1 MERSFVTKVLVIKGL
16 VGTRQFQTGRL
27 YLNAHLY
34 FCHMCES
41 ASKAC
46 NKERGKVGAFSEYG
60 KCQSTLMSILEDSS
74 QRPAVFCHCCY
85 DSIIT
90 NRKGRSV

>member
-1 MERSFVTKVLVIKGL
+1 
-16 VGTRQFQTGRL
+16 
-27 YLNAHLY
+27 
-34 FCHMCES
+34 MCES
-41 ASKAC
+41 ASKAF
-46 NKERGKVGAFSEYG
+46 NKERGQVGAFSEYG
-60 KCQSTLMSILEDSS
+60 KRQRTLMSILEDSS